1 MPLRALGP
9 QPSASAYSAT
19 PTWPPLSLIVPP
31 ARLNYTDAGPSAPR
45 AVTVPLVTPDASN
58 AFGVDIGGSGIKG
71 APVDLG
77 RGAFAA
83 ERLRIPTPRP
93 ATPEEVARVVADVT
107 THFGSPPRF
116 GATFPGVVQNGVV
129 RTAANVDSAWLDTD
143 AAQTFGKATGAEVFV
158 LNDADAAGLAEARYG
173 AAKDQRGV
181 VVLVT
186 FGTGIGSALLLDGRL
201 VPNTEL
207 GHLEIDR
214 RDAETRASDA
224 ARERDD
230 LDWERWAKR
239 VSRYLRHL
247 EALLWPDMII
257 CGGGVS
263 KKANQWMP
271 LLQKVRTQVV
281 PAALVNDA
289 GIIGAALWAQE
300 HIGSV
305 R

>member
-1 MPLRALGP
+1 MTKKA
-9 QPSASAYSAT
+9 QS
-19 PTWPPLSLIVPP
+19 
-31 ARLNYTDAGPSAPR
+31 
-45 AVTVPLVTPDASN
+45 

-77 RGAFAA
+77 QGAFAA
-83 ERLRIPTPRP
+83 DRLRIPTPQP
-93 ATPEEVARVVADVT
+93 ATPADVAKVVAEVT
-107 THFGSPPRF
+107 AHFDDPPRF

-129 RTAANVDSAWLDTD
+129 RTAANVDSAWVDTD
-143 AAQTFGKATGAEVFV
+143 AAAAFREATGAEVYV

-173 AAKDQRGV
+173 AARDQAGV
-181 VVLVT
+181 VVMVT
-186 FGTGIGSALLLDGRL
+186 LGTGIGSAVLLDGEL

-207 GHLEIDR
+207 GHLEIDD

-239 VSRYLRHL
+239 VSKYLRHL
-247 EALLWPDMII
+247 EDLLWPDLII

-263 KKANQWMP
+263 KKAERWMP
-271 LLQKVRTQVV
+271 ALKKVRTPVV
-281 PAALVNDA
+281 AAELVNDA
-289 GIIGAALWAQE
+289 GIIGAALWAHE
-300 HIGSV
+300 RAGGV